1 MKNYLKY
8 KLRDINKTNKMKN
21 NDNKETFNTPKEYIA
36 SLSDEKKKNMEFL
49 LSKISE
55 VLPNEKPFMMSGII
69 GFGKYH
75 FKYASGREGDWLTI
89 GLKENKTGYSIYICS
104 IDKVTNKYL
113 IDINS
118 KKIGKASCG
127 KSCIRFKKLEDI
139 DLDFVLSL
147 IKKGIK
153 APLFVDLNVKD
164 RK

>member
-1 MKNYLKY
+1 
-8 KLRDINKTNKMKN
+8 MKN

-36 SLSDEKKKNMEFL
+36 SLSDEKRKNMGL
-49 LSKISE
+49 LFNKISKAI
-55 VLPNEKPFMMSGII
+55 PNEKPFMMSGII

-104 IDKVTNKYL
+104 IDKDTNKFL
-113 IDINS
+113 IEMNS

-153 APLFVDLNVKD
+153 APLFVNLDVKD

>member
-1 MKNYLKY
+1 MSP
-8 KLRDINKTNKMKN
+8 
-21 NDNKETFNTPKEYIA
+21 EEYIN
-36 SLSDEKKKNMEFL
+36 SVPESKRKTLRFIFEEIKKT
-49 LSKISE
+49 
-55 VLPNEKPFMMSGII
+55 LPKEKPFMMSGII

-89 GLKENKTGYSIYICS
+89 GLKENRTGYSIYICS

>member
-1 MKNYLKY
+1 MKSYLKY
-8 KLRDINKTNKMKN
+8 KQKDTNKTNKMN
-21 NDNKETFNTPKEYIA
+21 NNINKEKYKTPKEYIE
-36 SLSDEKKKNMEFL
+36 SLPKEKGRVVQFL

-55 VLPNEKPFMMSGII
+55 VLSNEKPFMMSGII

-104 IDKVTNKYL
+104 IDKDTHKFL
-113 IDINS
+113 IEKNS

-153 APLFVDLNVKD
+153 APLFVDLDVKD

>member
-1 MKNYLKY
+1 MRVSKLK
-8 KLRDINKTNKMKN
+8 KVNNKTKITTPEELITSLPLHKRETMEYLFNKICKA
-21 NDNKETFNTPKEYIA
+21 I
-36 SLSDEKKKNMEFL
+36 
-49 LSKISE
+49 
-55 VLPNEKPFMMSGII
+55 PNEKPFMMSGII

-104 IDKVTNKYL
+104 IDKGTNKFL
-113 IDINS
+113 IEMNS

-147 IKKGIK
+147 IKKGIN
-153 APLFVDLNVKD
+153 APLFVDLDVKD

>member
-1 MKNYLKY
+1 MSPEEYINSVPENKRKTLKY
-8 KLRDINKTNKMKN
+8 IF
-21 NDNKETFNTPKEYIA
+21 EGI
-36 SLSDEKKKNMEFL
+36 KK
-49 LSKISE
+49 
-55 VLPNEKPFMMSGII
+55 VLPSEKPFMMSGII

-104 IDKVTNKYL
+104 IDKETNKFL
-113 IDINS
+113 IEMNS

-127 KSCIRFKKLEDI
+127 KSCIRFKKFEDI

>member
-1 MKNYLKY
+1 
-8 KLRDINKTNKMKN
+8 MKN

-36 SLSDEKKKNMEFL
+36 SLSDEKKKNMEL
-49 LSKISE
+49 LFNKISKAI
-55 VLPNEKPFMMSGII
+55 PNEKPYMMSGII

-104 IDKVTNKYL
+104 IDKDTNKFL
-113 IDINS
+113 IEMNS

>member
-1 MKNYLKY
+1 
-8 KLRDINKTNKMKN
+8 MKN
-21 NDNKETFNTPKEYIA
+21 NINKEKYKTPKEYIE
-36 SLSDEKKKNMEFL
+36 SLPKEKGKVVQFL
-49 LSKISE
+49 LSKIAE

-75 FKYASGREGDWLTI
+75 FKYASGREGDWFTI

-104 IDKVTNKYL
+104 IDKVSNRYL
-113 IDINS
+113 VEINA

-127 KSCIRFKKLEDI
+127 KSCIRFKKIEDI

-153 APLFVDLNVKD
+153 APLFVDLDVKD

>member
-1 MKNYLKY
+1 MNN
-8 KLRDINKTNKMKN
+8 INIKSPIS
-21 NDNKETFNTPKEYIA
+21 TPEELIA
-36 SLSDEKKKNMEFL
+36 SLPLNKRETMEYL
-49 LSKISE
+49 YNKICKAI
-55 VLPNEKPFMMSGII
+55 PNHKPFLMTGFI

-104 IDKVTNKYL
+104 IDKVSGKFL
-113 IDINS
+113 IEMNS

-153 APLFVDLNVKD
+153 APLFVDIDVKD

>member
-1 MKNYLKY
+1 MRGSKLK
-8 KLRDINKTNKMKN
+8 KVNNKIKII
-21 NDNKETFNTPKEYIA
+21 TPEELIA
-36 SLSDEKKKNMEFL
+36 SLPLHKRETMEYLF
-49 LSKISE
+49 SKICKAI
-55 VLPNEKPFMMSGII
+55 PNEKPFMMSGII

-104 IDKVTNKYL
+104 IDKVTNKFL
-113 IDINS
+113 IEMNS
-118 KKIGKASCG
+118 NKIGRASCG

-153 APLFVDLNVKD
+153 APLFVDIDVKD

>member
-1 MKNYLKY
+1 MA
-8 KLRDINKTNKMKN
+8 
-21 NDNKETFNTPKEYIA
+21 KEKIKQDVSTPEELIA
-36 SLSDEKKKNMEFL
+36 SLPENKRETMEFL
-49 LSKISE
+49 FNKICE
-55 VLPNEKPFMMSGII
+55 AIPTHKPFLMTGFI

-104 IDKVTNKYL
+104 IDKDTNKFL
-113 IDINS
+113 IEMNS
-118 KKIGKASCG
+118 KRIGKASCG

-153 APLFVDLNVKD
+153 APLFVDLDVKD